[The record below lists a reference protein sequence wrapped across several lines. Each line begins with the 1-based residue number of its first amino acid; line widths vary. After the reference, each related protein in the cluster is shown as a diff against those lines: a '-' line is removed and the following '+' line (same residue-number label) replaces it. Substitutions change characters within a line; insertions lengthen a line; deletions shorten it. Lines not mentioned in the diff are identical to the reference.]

1 MTGEVSVVLH
11 SYQALMFVDSLNVPP
26 PSDRIH
32 REKDFIEATTRLC
45 SFKLTSRPGTP
56 ITPIEIRLTKDRLS
70 LVSRVLA
77 SNTDAYKHTQV
88 ILELV
93 RKLGFDHDVVAEVK
107 TLAMLADTALSSGDF
122 DRAYENSMK
131 LVDKVSA
138 LKASRGTSDAEV
150 EQTIDVC
157 WVSCLQLGRHP
168 EFEDLEKKMYLLGRT
183 MELCPADRLVDVL
196 TAWRREEVNDLDAR
210 RERLATRGT
219 NNRGLR
225 SDGKAKKRTAVA
237 SLGDHL
243 QKLRMST
250 PHLPHAPDAASL
262 ANKAFHSVAANFPF
276 SVASRG
282 RSLFSDE
289 TERSRSG
296 SGSRASHEGVEVQA
310 TRVLQKGLGWL
321 LGEED

>member
-131 LVDKVSA
+131 LV
-138 LKASRGTSDAEV
+138 R
-150 EQTIDVC
+150 VC
-157 WVSCLQLGRHP
+157 FIQ
-168 EFEDLEKKMYLLGRT
+168 F
-183 MELCPADRLVDVL
+183 
-196 TAWRREEVNDLDAR
+196 
-210 RERLATRGT
+210 
-219 NNRGLR
+219 
-225 SDGKAKKRTAVA
+225 
-237 SLGDHL
+237 
-243 QKLRMST
+243 
-250 PHLPHAPDAASL
+250 AAS
-262 ANKAFHSVAANFPF
+262 F
-276 SVASRG
+276 SFLPG
-282 RSLFSDE
+282 
-289 TERSRSG
+289 RSRSRSPGRRVVIVRKTERLLARPFFPVPLGGPIRHG
-296 SGSRASHEGVEVQA
+296 SE
-310 TRVLQKGLGWL
+310 L
-321 LGEED
+321 LVR